1 MEAGRAIGSCQIFI
15 CIGRAEWRT
24 VWVVAKLAG
33 WIAGWL
39 AAKLAASLA
48 LQLAAWLAVQLA
60 AWYAWLAGV
69 LPRVLLAASL
79 VAGLQSI

>member
-1 MEAGRAIGSCQIFI
+1 MAAGRAIGSCQIFM

-24 VWVVAKLAG
+24 VWV
-33 WIAGWL
+33 AGWL

-79 VAGLQSI
+79 AAGLQSI